1 MSLEGGGEKGTGYFF
16 THKLCPNLDRYDKA
30 EPLTANE
37 MELLLESG
45 NPTAL
50 REGINRQS
58 PFGPGRLADYHQPRI
73 GIGIDTET
81 KGEAEKDAAS
91 KRKSSLSPFIF

>member
-1 MSLEGGGEKGTGYFF
+1 
-16 THKLCPNLDRYDKA
+16 
-30 EPLTANE
+30 

-81 KGEAEKDAAS
+81 KGEAEKGC
-91 KRKSSLSPFIF
+91 RQ

>member
-1 MSLEGGGEKGTGYFF
+1 MSLEGGREKGTGYFF

-50 REGINRQS
+50 REGINRFTRCFVQLS
-58 PFGPGRLADYHQPRI
+58 VISII
-73 GIGIDTET
+73 GK
-81 KGEAEKDAAS
+81 KGDRQLFLSWSLLQIRQDCPEK
-91 KRKSSLSPFIF
+91 K